1 MSKLLWLYTDA
12 IVHGSTDSLLA
23 AEIAFR
29 CLDRYMPQQELNLVQ
44 FSACGM
50 AQLGTGAAKIVRTQA
65 IEAEVRRVLLHY
77 MPDQPLSDA
86 FAPVLA
92 RAADTS
98 EDLPIGQ
105 TGRRSPDVHC
115 CLHPFWYGHGPDMP
129 TFAYEVDYG
138 PVFLPPL

>member
-1 MSKLLWLYTDA
+1 
-12 IVHGSTDSLLA
+12 
-23 AEIAFR
+23 
-29 CLDRYMPQQELNLVQ
+29 
-44 FSACGM
+44 M

-105 TGRRSPDVHC
+105 TARRSPDVHC

-138 PVFLPPL
+138 PVFLPPFVSAENSNRPVHAFGARILAGPRESRGLVYLSESLRLEPATVGGLLRL